1 MTRPSSH
8 DPQTVD
14 DDALDLRGAA
24 LAPRRPVDPGAI
36 AREARRRRRTAG
48 GAVGVVT
55 VAAVGLAAAV
65 GTWTSGERTDGGDRV
80 ALQPSTTDATTGG
93 RPPGDGDLPDCED
106 AAALPAPA
114 EGVWL
119 PCADGR
125 SVAPVER
132 AGAGGLAGAAAALA
146 SGPTDDERERGWVD
160 LVQGAVTAEQ
170 REDRVLVD
178 VAPDE
183 ADPTVALQLRA
194 ALLATV
200 AAWTGL
206 GEESVVFTLDGS
218 CGRWESTTGTPCEA
232 PAGGAPPAP
241 TGCATA
247 PELPACTPGEGEDG

>member
-1 MTRPSSH
+1 MTRPPAH
-8 DPQTVD
+8 PLPLD

-24 LAPRRPVDPGAI
+24 LAPRRDVDPAAI
-36 AREARRRRRTAG
+36 VGEARRRRRTAT
-48 GAVGVVT
+48 GVVAVAA

-65 GTWTSGERTDGGDRV
+65 GLGTRDDRPDAGDRV
-80 ALQPSTTDATTGG
+80 ALQPSTTDATPGG
-93 RPPGDGDLPDCED
+93 GQPADGDLPDCED

-114 EGVWL
+114 AAVWL

-132 AGAGGLAGAAAALA
+132 AGTADLAGAAAALS
-146 SGPTDDERERGWVD
+146 SGPLEDERGRGWVD
-160 LVQGAVTAEQ
+160 LVEGTVTAEL

-178 VAPDE
+178 VAPDD

-206 GEESVVFTLDGS
+206 GEEAVVFTLDGS
-218 CGRWESTTGTPCEA
+218 CGSWESATGTPCEA

-247 PELPACTPGEGEDG
+247 PELPACTPGEGEGD

>member
-1 MTRPSSH
+1 MTRPPAH
-8 DPQTVD
+8 DPLPVD

-24 LAPRRPVDPGAI
+24 LPPRRPVDPGAI
-36 AREARRRRRTAG
+36 AREARRRRRTAA
-48 GAVGVVT
+48 GAVGVVA
-55 VAAVGLAAAV
+55 VAAVGLATAV
-65 GTWTSGERTDGGDRV
+65 GLGTRDDRPDAGDRV

-93 RPPGDGDLPDCED
+93 RPPGDGDLPDCVD
-106 AAALPAPA
+106 AAALPPPA
-114 EGVWL
+114 EAVWL

-146 SGPTDDERERGWVD
+146 SGPVDDERERGWVD
-160 LVQGAVTAEQ
+160 LVQGTVTAEQ